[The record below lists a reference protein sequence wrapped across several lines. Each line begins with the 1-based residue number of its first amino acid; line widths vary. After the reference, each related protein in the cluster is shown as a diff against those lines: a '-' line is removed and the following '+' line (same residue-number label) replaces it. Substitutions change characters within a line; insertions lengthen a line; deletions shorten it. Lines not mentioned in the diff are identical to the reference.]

1 MEANEFF
8 KLDIAANYDHQEVFD
23 ISVDVEPVIISKT
36 GSENLIK
43 LDSSDYVVRPGDKFY
58 FLPGVNI
65 PRIKLKDLTLKYG
78 VRVVRDVK
86 DATVVFGGES
96 TGYKISYRTHLY
108 EIPITLI
115 KSFLDLSKS
124 KMDVRDIS
132 KLETAL
138 EYYDK
143 DVFYCDYSTKRII
156 LDDEWPFFR
165 TAIIN
170 PVFETLKTYGEDV
183 NNSNWFAIVDE
194 EESVK
199 LLKKISG
206 LNIKHEGT
214 LLNILNGDDAVTID
228 EEIFGNLTEML
239 RSTDDDN
246 IVLAMEIMANC
257 NYKQSLMYLEIL
269 FKENSYNMTRITA
282 KNHVNFKSLL
292 SYLGKSTSNMSTT
305 IDRIIFSLLEKGVV
319 DAQKLDYIIDR
330 YCDEIAR
337 QGNSAMLKVKTVT
350 IDEKVLSFMNKN
362 YEFDLLEE
370 FETIPEPEP
379 EPIPEV
385 IENEEVVEN
394 TNTEE
399 IIPKE
404 EDFIWD

>member
-8 KLDIAANYDHQEVFD
+8 KLDIAANYNHQEVFD

-36 GSENLIK
+36 GVKNLIK

-96 TGYKISYRTHLY
+96 TGHKISYGTHLY

-143 DVFYCDYSTKRII
+143 DVFYCDYITRRTI

-170 PVFETLKTYGEDV
+170 PVFETLKTYGE
-183 NNSNWFAIVDE
+183 
-194 EESVK
+194 
-199 LLKKISG
+199 
-206 LNIKHEGT
+206 
-214 LLNILNGDDAVTID
+214 
-228 EEIFGNLTEML
+228 
-239 RSTDDDN
+239 
-246 IVLAMEIMANC
+246 
-257 NYKQSLMYLEIL
+257 LMDYGE
-269 FKENSYNMTRITA
+269 YT
-282 KNHVNFKSLL
+282 
-292 SYLGKSTSNMSTT
+292 SYLQRSSL
-305 IDRIIFSLLEKGVV
+305 FS
-319 DAQKLDYIIDR
+319 
-330 YCDEIAR
+330 
-337 QGNSAMLKVKTVT
+337 
-350 IDEKVLSFMNKN
+350 
-362 YEFDLLEE
+362 
-370 FETIPEPEP
+370 
-379 EPIPEV
+379 
-385 IENEEVVEN
+385 
-394 TNTEE
+394 
-399 IIPKE
+399 
-404 EDFIWD
+404 

>member
-8 KLDIAANYDHQEVFD
+8 RLDITANYDEQEVFD
-23 ISVDVEPVIISKT
+23 ISVDVEPVIISNT
-36 GSENLIK
+36 GVENLIK

-96 TGYKISYRTHLY
+96 TGHKISYRTHLY
-108 EIPITLI
+108 KIPITLI
-115 KSFLDLSKS
+115 KSFLDLSRS

-156 LDDEWPFFR
+156 LDDEWPFFKM
-165 TAIIN
+165 AIIN
-170 PVFETLKTYGEDV
+170 PVYETLKTYGEDV
-183 NNSNWFAIVDE
+183 NNSNWVTVVDE
-194 EESVK
+194 EGSIK
-199 LLKKISG
+199 ILKKISG
-206 LNIKHEGT
+206 LNVKHEST

-257 NYKQSLMYLEIL
+257 NYKESLMYLEIL
-269 FKENSYNMTRITA
+269 FKENSYNLSRVGA

-292 SYLGKSTSNMSTT
+292 SYLGKSTSNMSTN
-305 IDRIIFSLLEKGVV
+305 IDMIILSLLKKKVIDE
-319 DAQKLDYIIDR
+319 QKLDYIINR
-330 YCDEIAR
+330 YNDEITR
-337 QGNSAMLKVKTVT
+337 MGNSNMLKVKTVT
-350 IDEKVLSFMNKN
+350 VEDEVLRFMNKN
-362 YEFDLLEE
+362 YEFDTLGE
-370 FETIPEPEP
+370 FEPVEIPEPE
-379 EPIPEV
+379 V
-385 IENEEVVEN
+385 IEQEEVVEQIED
-394 TNTEE
+394 TIEAT
-399 IIPKE
+399 PSE